1 MGHDQ
6 PTRTLTFDKNVYSVT
21 AVKQAAYRYLDRF
34 TTDITT
40 EADEIRCSLT
50 FKATV
55 TEENAQRLI
64 NEFKNEVLDQDLR
77 ERLKAETEG
86 VRNLILAHAFSKT
99 GLIDNESFPGH

>member
-6 PTRTLTFDKNVYSVT
+6 LTRILTFDKRVYSVN
-21 AVKQAAYRYLDRF
+21 AVKQAAYRFLDGF
-34 TTDITT
+34 TTDITM
-40 EADEIRCSLT
+40 EAEEIRCSLT
-50 FKATV
+50 FKDSV
-55 TEENAQRLI
+55 TEEKAQRLV